1 MAYPKP
7 LSEKALQR
15 LYKQSGLDACAQG
28 FLHDFF
34 AACANLYGAI
44 ELRDVWEVYQ
54 QISEDKPKLRRKDC
68 LLYTSDAADE

>member
-15 LYKQSGLDACAQG
+15 LYKESGLDERAQG

-44 ELRDVWEVYQ
+44 ELR
-54 QISEDKPKLRRKDC
+54 SALALGCKRR
-68 LLYTSDAADE
+68 LPAAIWIGKK